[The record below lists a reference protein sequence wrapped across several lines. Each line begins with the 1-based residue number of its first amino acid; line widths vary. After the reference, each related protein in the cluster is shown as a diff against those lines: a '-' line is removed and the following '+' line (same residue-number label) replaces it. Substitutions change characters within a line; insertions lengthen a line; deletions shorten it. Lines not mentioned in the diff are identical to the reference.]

1 MAPKTAEN
9 HVSSVL
15 FKLELTGRAQAAAYA
30 VRHTTPP
37 PGQR

>member
-1 MAPKTAEN
+1 
-9 HVSSVL
+9 VL

-30 VRHTTPP
+30 VRHLDPM